1 MISFENY
8 EFISEYKNKTLNTV
22 ISVLPNYSKT
32 EISNEVLLNF
42 MVGAQLL
49 ISSDYADV

>member
-8 EFISEYKNKTLNTV
+8 EFISEYKNKTLSTV
-22 ISVLPNYSKT
+22 ISVLPKYPKT

-42 MVGAQLL
+42 SGGL
-49 ISSDYADV
+49 SY